1 MNHMNED
8 EVMELANF
16 SVQYTRDHP
25 ETDGS
30 EVLQK
35 YHESKQ
41 VTQLRGGV
49 EVKEFDQDYT
59 TVLKSAFKNALVK
72 PREDYVD

>member
-1 MNHMNED
+1 MDQEANEFA
-8 EVMELANF
+8 LF
-16 SVQYTRDHP
+16 TFQFGRDHP
-25 ETDGS
+25 EREMDLN
-30 EVLQK
+30 ELFQK
-35 YHESKQ
+35 YNEAKQ

-49 EVKEFDQDYT
+49 EVKEFDHDYT